1 MVIKA
6 SDDKS
11 SIITTL
17 EELKARR
24 DASTDVRT
32 RIEQELRNI
41 KAGIRGEEESIYEID
56 FNFGASKNYM
66 VIHDLRIECEGRVAQ
81 IDHLVINRFLEFWV
95 CESKHF
101 SEGIAINEQGE
112 CAAFYN
118 NKPYGVASPIEQ
130 NKKHIL
136 VLKSLFSSGLVE
148 LPKRM
153 GFAIKPNMHSVI
165 LVSKKARISRPKVK
179 VDGVESIMK
188 NDQFRSLIDRAIDAD
203 NNPLTMAR
211 LIGADTL
218 EALAR
223 AIAAQHK
230 PIEFRWAAKFG
241 LSEGPAASGIA
252 LASEVV
258 MEVEDK
264 KPKTKF
270 ICANCAIAVEFQ
282 VARFCWLN
290 KKRFGENIYCRAC
303 QQAI

>member
-6 SDDKS
+6 PDDKTQ
-11 SIITTL
+11 IIATL
-17 EELKARR
+17 EELKGRR
-24 DASTDVRT
+24 DASADVCK

-41 KAGIRGEEESIYEID
+41 NAGIRGENESIYEID

-136 VLKSLFSSGLVE
+136 VLKSLFSSGMVE
-148 LPKRM
+148 LPKRL
-153 GFAIKPNMHSVI
+153 GFAIQPNMHSVI
-165 LVSKKARISRPKVK
+165 LVSKKARISRPKAK

-211 LIGADTL
+211 LIGTETL
-218 EALAR
+218 ESLAR

-241 LSEGPAASGIA
+241 LTEMPVKSEIT
-252 LASEVV
+252 LASEET
-258 MEVEDK
+258 METDDK
-264 KPKTKF
+264 KPKKKL
-270 ICANCAIAVEFQ
+270 ICAKCSASVEFQ

-290 KKRFGENIYCRAC
+290 KKKFGENIYCREC
-303 QQAI
+303 QKAL